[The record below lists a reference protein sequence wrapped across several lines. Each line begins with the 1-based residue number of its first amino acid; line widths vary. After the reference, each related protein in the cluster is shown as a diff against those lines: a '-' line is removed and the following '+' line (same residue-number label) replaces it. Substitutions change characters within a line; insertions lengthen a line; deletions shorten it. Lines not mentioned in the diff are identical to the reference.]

1 MERRMSTRDQ
11 GKQNPLAHFTWHMR
25 IDRHNME
32 AVQSWVSE
40 HKLTSIGA
48 LWASGIG
55 ASLVAYS
62 HKKSAMKPSLRL
74 IHARMHAQ
82 ALTLAVLSGAAAY
95 HYYENRAVQPKP
107 VADTPAPNVTHMVEW
122 ELHSPF

>member
-1 MERRMSTRDQ
+1 MD
-11 GKQNPLAHFTWHMR
+11 
-25 IDRHNME
+25 
-32 AVQSWVSE
+32 AVQSWVSD
-40 HKLTSIGA
+40 HKLTTIGA

-62 HKKSAMKPSLRL
+62 CKKSPMKPSLRL

-95 HYYENRAVQPKP
+95 HYYEKGSLQPKP
-107 VADTPAPNVTHMVEW
+107 VADNNISATNLNQIVEY
-122 ELHSPF
+122 EIHCPF